1 MAILVNS
8 DTKVIVQGITGHQGT
23 FHTESMLRYGT
34 KIVAGVTPGRGGKL
48 VHEIPVYDSVRE
60 AVINTEATASIIFVP
75 SAYTKDA
82 VLEVIAS
89 QLSPIIIIT
98 EHVPLQDEILFIQ
111 IAKKENLILIGPN
124 CPGIISPGMTKI
136 GIMPDHIFSPGQIG
150 MISRSG
156 TLTYE
161 IAAALSTAGIGQS
174 TAVGIGGDPVI
185 GFNFVDAL
193 SHFERDNNTNAI
205 VLVGEIG
212 GNAEELAAA
221 YIAESI
227 SKPVVAYIGGRTA
240 PPGKRMGHAGAIM
253 SGNTGAAQTKIK
265 AFSDINVPVAEKPSD
280 IPRLLKAILK
290 R

>member
-8 DTKVIVQGITGHQGT
+8 DTKVIVQGIMGHQGT

-82 VLEVIAS
+82 VLEAIAS

-150 MISRSG
+150 MVSRSG